1 MTGRACRRILACV
14 GKRGFTPAPNHEE
27 TAMKSNSLI
36 GLLALAGFSLSPAW
50 AQHEGHQH
58 GQSEATPASREAGE
72 ASGKAADKP
81 TPNDLKAGGKTC
93 KKCGKSMG
101 GGGHDHGAART
112 DDDHAAT
119 GAEVEAL
126 RARVH
131 QLEKRLDLMQTLV
144 EMLSD
149 RARKGGQ
156 ASHH

>member
-1 MTGRACRRILACV
+1 V

-27 TAMKSNSLI
+27 TVMKSNSLI
-36 GLLALAGFSLSPAW
+36 GLLALAGFSAGFSLSPAW

-101 GGGHDHGAART
+101 GGGGGMIMAPPGRT
-112 DDDHAAT
+112 TTTPPPAPRSKPCGPAYT
-119 GAEVEAL
+119 SW
-126 RARVH
+126 R
-131 QLEKRLDLMQTLV
+131 
-144 EMLSD
+144 S
-149 RARKGGQ
+149 
-156 ASHH
+156 AST